1 MRTVMLWR
9 RRTTTL
15 TFLQISVHEAVQRPM
30 LCTCGHRT
38 HAVQVLVSFT
48 EAQKLC
54 KLCCRAHKHHKTE
67 NAVKQ
72 KAAHA
77 V

>member
-30 LCTCGHRT
+30 LCTCGHE
-38 HAVQVLVSFT
+38 HM
-48 EAQKLC
+48 LC
-54 KLCCRAHKHHKTE
+54 KCCVIDGGAE
-67 NAVKQ
+67 AV
-72 KAAHA
+72 
-77 V
+77 